1 MLADK
6 GYDSGDLVA
15 YIESFEAQAVI
26 PSRKNSKAPRDI
38 DGAFYKDRNKIECF
52 FGRLKH
58 FRRVATRYEKTA
70 RNYMAF
76 VHLASIMV
84 LLR

>member
-1 MLADK
+1 M
-6 GYDSGDLVA
+6 A
-15 YIESFEAQAVI
+15 YIESMQAQAVI
-26 PSRKNSKAPRDI
+26 PSRKNSKAPRQI
-38 DGAFYKDRNKIECF
+38 DGVFYKDRNKIECF
-52 FGRLKH
+52 FGRIKH

-70 RNYMAF
+70 CHYMAF